1 MNYEGYLHKV
11 KSALKLDEKQMASN
25 YLLSLRKEYDR
36 MSKSIK
42 SQTTDINVMKK
53 DIKFMRDRAKH
64 QAENSMF
71 SLEKL

>member
-1 MNYEGYLHKV
+1 MNYETYLHKV

-36 MSKSIK
+36 MSRSIK

-53 DIKFMRDRAKH
+53 
-64 QAENSMF
+64 
-71 SLEKL
+71 